1 MFPDLELNLQFY
13 IWLPMLFFVLKETWE
28 QRFRLFDDSVTRF
41 DRSMLVRMNLFCIQ
55 PLMTAFHE
63 CGHAAAIL
71 YFGGG
76 IQEVKY
82 GVWSGAVVPDR
93 GFNDIQQIIIS
104 ASGPG
109 IECFFGFVFLLLAYL
124 EKSPAVITFW
134 TYAAMF
140 NFGFSLVLF
149 PLFDFYKEGDF
160 FKIYKHTDSQT
171 FPVVASVHLGLIAI
185 ALFIAKSKF
194 TTRWYKNKTNPE
206 WVEKESAL
214 KAAISKDASAANY
227 YELALFYATAN
238 EYSLARQT
246 IKKSL
251 EIDKNYHQARLVL
264 AEIELEKDFPTKALE
279 HCNFVIDSTLGSN
292 QNEQLVHAHALTL
305 KAEALAD
312 RFQSKDDES
321 EAIDL
326 LNKAIELAPGY
337 GDPLLR
343 KALTLSGYGRTEQSM
358 EILNELIVHSNSL
371 KWFNPSKAH
380 DILPELNSLSS
391 GKPHRKP

>member
-1 MFPDLELNLQFY
+1 
-13 IWLPMLFFVLKETWE
+13 
-28 QRFRLFDDSVTRF
+28 
-41 DRSMLVRMNLFCIQ
+41 
-55 PLMTAFHE
+55 MTAFHE
-63 CGHAAAIL
+63 CGHAAAII

-76 IQEVKY
+76 IQEVRY

-109 IECFFGFVFLLLAYL
+109 IECFFGFVFLFLAYI

-134 TYAAMF
+134 TYAALF
-140 NFGFSLVLF
+140 NFGFSLVLL
-149 PLFDFYKEGDF
+149 PLFDFDKEGDF

-171 FPVVASVHLGLIAI
+171 FPIVVSVHLGLIAI

-194 TTRWYKNKTNPE
+194 TTRWYKKKTNPE
-206 WVEKESAL
+206 WVEKESEL
-214 KAAISKDASAANY
+214 KDAISKDASAANY

-246 IKKSL
+246 IKKCL

-279 HCNFVIDSTLGSN
+279 HCNYVIDSTSNSN
-292 QNEQLVHAHALTL
+292 QNDQLVYAHALTL
-305 KAEALAD
+305 KAEAFAD

-391 GKPHRKP
+391 GKPHSKP